1 MDRNVAIMLHRSARM
16 SARLRWASTIAV
28 TVAVAALVA
37 AWSGRAPAADPAYV
51 QDERNYA
58 VFDALFLQR
67 NNATVKQ
74 PLIVDQDAPT
84 VPLISTGDLTSTI
97 GTGARLL
104 YGNYGENDIGWEV
117 GYLGVYGMEADAGV
131 TSSGTL
137 RLPGGLGQ
145 LAGSGFDDA
154 DAVAASTR
162 SSLCSVEVNFFDFW
176 SDGGR
181 DRSSPYPWR
190 RCHNLTT
197 HDWLL
202 GVRWAWLGE
211 SAALDVTTQA
221 GDPASPYRVQADTN
235 WIGPQIGYRRR
246 TEWQAWAFEGW
257 AKATLAGTVASQS
270 QGPVVGPLD
279 GVEVRGPTSDACGG
293 LGMISDLNFT
303 LVRNLGDVWA
313 VRLGYNLLWLTNAA
327 QAANQWNLGPAAGI
341 RTGVVDGSA
350 VFLHGATA
358 GLEARW

>member
-1 MDRNVAIMLHRSARM
+1 MARV
-16 SARLRWASTIAV
+16 SCA
-28 TVAVAALVA
+28 AVAAGFAAAVVA
-37 AWSGRAPAADPAYV
+37 AAACGGPPAGEFRDYGV
-51 QDERNYA
+51 VEA
-58 VFDALFLQR
+58 VFLQR
-67 NNATVKQ
+67 DNTAIDQ
-74 PLIVDQDAPT
+74 PLAVSGPAPGAT
-84 VPLISTGDLTSTI
+84 ALSAGDM
-97 GTGARLL
+97 GYGVAPGVRLFA
-104 YGNYGENDIGWEV
+104 GRRRFDCRGWEV